1 MLKRVHPAL
10 DRLASLPQQVQ
21 QTLFL
26 LVVVAWV
33 LLPHMVQSPLSVA
46 AATVALLV
54 WRGSIA
60 LQGHALP
67 SRWTLVVLLALAV
80 GSTLW
85 AHQSGFSRDAGVT
98 LIALLLALKTLEMQA
113 RRDAFVVF
121 FLGFFAVLTQFFSS
135 QSIATAAYMLVA
147 IFGLLTALVS
157 AQMPGSAAPL
167 RVAAG
172 TALRL
177 AATGTP
183 IMVFLFVFFP
193 RVAPLWGVDTGE
205 PRARSGL
212 SATMSV
218 GSMAE
223 LALDDSI
230 ALRLKF
236 ESAEPKDGALYFRG
250 PVLAR
255 FDGRNW
261 LPLSDALQ
269 RANAHAA
276 AIQPQGAPVRYELTI
291 EPSNHPWLLTL
302 EATPDA
308 PQVTDGL
315 AQAAADLQWLSESGV
330 GQLRRYKA
338 QSYLNYQYGP
348 RAWSPALN
356 VYTALPSARNA
367 RTLAWAAQLR
377 ARPDVAQ
384 ADALAL
390 SAAVLQQLGNGQY
403 SYTLAPGLY
412 GDDSADEFWFDKKAG
427 FCEHIASAYVVAM
440 RAAGVPARMVT
451 GYQGAHRNPVDGYWT
466 VRQSDAHAW
475 AEIWQ
480 AGQGWI
486 RVDPTAAVS
495 PWRVQAPKRLAQA
508 GNAVTQL
515 LVTVNP
521 NVWASARALWD
532 AINNQW
538 NQGVLNFGPN
548 HQFNVLR
555 QMGFSSPGWEELGY
569 VMAGLAVCAS
579 VVSTLWSVLRRQ
591 RHDPYTVLLHTTR
604 RRLTALGL
612 VLPPHATAAQMARLA
627 QARWG
632 DAALPVRDW
641 LRDFEH
647 VRYGRSTQGPTL
659 KRLQSEW
666 RSLSWPKRLNIGQRQ

>member
-33 LLPHMVQSPLSVA
+33 LLPHMVQAPLSVA
-46 AATVALLV
+46 APTMALLV

-113 RRDAFVVF
+113 RRDAVVVF
-121 FLGFFAVLTQFFSS
+121 FVGFFAVLTQFFSS

-147 IFGLLTALVS
+147 ILGLLTALIS
-157 AQMPGSAAPL
+157 TQMPGSAAPL

-236 ESAEPKDGALYFRG
+236 ESAGPKDGALYFRG

-276 AIQPQGAPVRYELTI
+276 AIQTQGAPVRYELTI

-308 PQVTDGL
+308 PQVTDGF

-330 GQLRRYKA
+330 GQLRRFKA

-440 RAAGVPARMVT
+440 RAAGVPARIVT

-495 PWRVQAPKRLAQA
+495 PWRVQAPKRLAPA

-515 LVTVNP
+515 LVTVKP

-579 VVSTLWSVLRRQ
+579 VASTLWSVLRRQ
-591 RHDPYTVLLHTTR
+591 RHDPYTALLHTTR

-647 VRYGRSTQGPTL
+647 VRYGRSTRGPTL
-659 KRLQSEW
+659 KRLRSEW